1 MEAVEVTLESVFE
14 MSQSLNKAEQWNLVE
29 ELLSHLKGS
38 AKGAKK
44 PKKARDPDAPKRA
57 MTPYMELLNKI
68 VWPILKDISE
78 KTEDPEEKKRMRSVP
93 ARTQIASTLWDKME
107 SKEEFASVTKEK
119 VMEVYEA
126 LKVNPRAPKSKSGK
140 ASKSSTPAP
149 SAAPSEDEASA
160 SEAEKV
166 EEKPKAP
173 AKKAPAKKAAKAAA
187 AEEDF
192 AEEKKEWT
200 YRNKKY
206 MRLMNYLWDMEDKWV
221 GEWDP
226 TSKKINREAAEP
238 EIEYE

>member
-44 PKKARDPDAPKRA
+44 TKKAKDPDAPKRA

-119 VMEVYEA
+119 VMQVYED
-126 LKVNPRAPKSKSGK
+126 LKINPRAPKTKGAKGSK
-140 ASKSSTPAP
+140 ASTPAS
-149 SAAPSEDEASA
+149 SAAPSEDEA
-160 SEAEKV
+160 EA
-166 EEKPKAP
+166 EKPKAEEKP
-173 AKKAPAKKAAKAAA
+173 KKAPAKKAAKAT
-187 AEEDF
+187 EEDF

-226 TSKKINREAAEP
+226 ATKKINREAAEP